1 MKPTTPDDEGPV
13 PLFGT
18 WRRAYAAVV
27 IALAVNVA
35 LLYAVTR
42 WVS

>member
-1 MKPTTPDDEGPV
+1 MKQPLAETPV

-18 WRRAYAAVV
+18 WRRAYVSAVV
-27 IALAVNVA
+27 ALAVNVA
-35 LLYAVTR
+35 LLYAVTW